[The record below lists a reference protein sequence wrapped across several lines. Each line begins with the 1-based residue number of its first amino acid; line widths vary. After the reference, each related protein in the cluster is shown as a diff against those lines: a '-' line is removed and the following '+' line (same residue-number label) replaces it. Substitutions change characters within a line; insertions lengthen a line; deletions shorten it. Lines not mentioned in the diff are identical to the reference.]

1 MPATLTVTREQV
13 IRFRFHRHQLDRAP
27 NTARQITDVDLLDY
41 GVQDTGTDGSLW
53 ALAIRGAK
61 TTSEITPATKKA
73 LLYAWTLRGAPHAY
87 RRADVKEIAAAT
99 APWSDADAAKRI
111 FDASKPLKDAG
122 IANLDALEL
131 VATSLRGLAAKP
143 IVKGDAS
150 GALNEKL
157 SEPFLR
163 FCRSCDATHIYEQ
176 PFRLS
181 ALQGGLE
188 LEPGTSPPL
197 IRRIPTFKPPLFAS
211 RGDAKPRFDV
221 VRNYLRFF
229 GPARRKDATAFL
241 DASAKDVDAR
251 WPDDA
256 IPVDVKGESAKGKND
271 QRWLL
276 PEDEQSIVPDTPAE
290 NATGI
295 VRLLGPYDPYLQLR
309 DRELLVPDAAR
320 RKELWRVIGRPG
332 AVVLDGD
339 VIATWRPKSSGGSL
353 TLTVD
358 PWTKIAKR
366 TASTIEDECE
376 RLAAHRGVKLKD
388 VAGLP

>member
-27 NTARQITDVDLLDY
+27 DAAGSITDVDLLDY

-53 ALAIRGAK
+53 AIAIRGAE

-87 RRADVKEIAAAT
+87 RRSDAKEIATAT

-122 IANLDALEL
+122 IAYRDALEL
-131 VATSLRGLAAKP
+131 VATTLRELAAKP

-150 GALNEKL
+150 GALNAKL
-157 SEPFLR
+157 SAPFLR
-163 FCRSCDATHIYEQ
+163 FCRACDATHIYEQ

-188 LEPGTSPPL
+188 LEPGTSPPV
-197 IRRIPTFKPPLFAS
+197 IRRIPALKPPLFAG
-211 RGDAKPRFDV
+211 GDAKPRFDV

-229 GPARRKDATAFL
+229 GPARQKDATAFL

-251 WPDDA
+251 WPTDA
-256 IPVDVKGESAKGKND
+256 VAVGVNGEPAKGKND

-276 PEDEQSIVPDTPAE
+276 SEDEKSITDDA
-290 NATGI
+290 AGSAAGI

-339 VIATWRPKSSGGSL
+339 VIATWRPRSTGGTL

-358 PWTKIAKR
+358 PWTKITKG
-366 TASTIEDECE
+366 TASAIEEQCE
-376 RLAAHRGVKLKD
+376 RLAVHRCVKLKD